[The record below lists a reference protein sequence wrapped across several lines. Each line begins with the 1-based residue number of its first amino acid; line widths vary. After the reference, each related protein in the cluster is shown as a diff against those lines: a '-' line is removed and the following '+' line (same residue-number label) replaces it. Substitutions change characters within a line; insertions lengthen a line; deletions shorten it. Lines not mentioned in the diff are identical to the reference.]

1 MANSASD
8 ARSSELEIRRKLIE
22 ARPSTSIVAVGPNIF
37 YTVTLP
43 CTLWFLD
50 RGKAG
55 TDRATKTLFL
65 DARHVYR
72 QIDRAHRDWTE
83 AQIGFLANVVRLYR
97 GEQIDLTLGGDE
109 AGARLKSVFGEQPAY
124 CDVLGLCRVVSLA
137 ELGEKNWSLNPAVY
151 VGVAPGDGLS
161 DEDFAEKFE
170 ILNEEFVVLS
180 KRAAE
185 LYETIE
191 ANAAAILNEVS
202 GS

>member
-1 MANSASD
+1 M
-8 ARSSELEIRRKLIE
+8 
-22 ARPSTSIVAVGPNIF
+22 F

-55 TDRATKTLFL
+55 TDRAAKTLFL
-65 DARHVYR
+65 DARHLYR
-72 QIDRAHRDWTE
+72 QIDRAHRDWSE

-109 AGARLKSVFGEQPAY
+109 AGARLKSVFGQQPAY
-124 CDVLGLCRVVSLA
+124 CDVPGLCRVASLK
-137 ELGEKNWSLNPAVY
+137 ELGEKNWSLNPGVY
-151 VGVAPGDGLS
+151 VGVAPGDKLS
-161 DEDFAEKFE
+161 DENCAERFE
-170 ILNEEFVVLS
+170 ALNEEFVLLS
-180 KRAAE
+180 NRAAE

-191 ANAAAILNEVS
+191 ANAAVILNEPS